1 MASTPI
7 LELSMARANNP
18 NPTPSPSPPHSPTDP
33 MMPSMGIA
41 DDIALAIVKG
51 SVTLPPPV
59 VAAAAAAAVVD
70 AKDVANVS
78 VLAVPSVVTPA
89 SPTGSIE
96 EGPEPT
102 TDVQLSPPAAL
113 PIELLPERPSPPVD
127 VATNMSSST
136 SSPPSPPLV
145 LPEASSASAPSV
157 LPLFPTATATPT
169 TTASSITSTAT
180 STLITLQDTT
190 NVDATTPMPVVPGV
204 AVAPVAS
211 AVPVPGPA
219 PVPAKALTST
229 SATEPISTITATTAP
244 APSKSSSVSSS
255 SSSSSSVV
263 ASSSAPL
270 RGEATTF
277 FDDVINAPAAPANI
291 TSLSPTTSLPDLYHE
306 FFDNHPELYDSD
318 QSSDP
323 EMDLE
328 DDSPILRA
336 RSMARE
342 LHPLVPLIAER
353 PKIENVVDTINLR
366 MLQQSSVARQ
376 NQLALNAL
384 GDGARLTG
392 QNGNADGSNMT
403 NGNGNGNGNNGHKNG
418 NGNGSN
424 DSDQSRDQSQQPAQ
438 PARRKKAS
446 RACFHCQKAHLT
458 CDDSRPCQRCIK
470 RDLADTCADGVR
482 KKAKYLQDTYDGPLP
497 ANSPTATTT
506 QDQQTA
512 GLLEVAQQQQPIVDQ
527 TGQQANLSN
536 AMVDP
541 SLFSFSDYAAF
552 GSEIANLEYSSITNM
567 LSPSDELDL
576 AMVESW
582 SRGGGPFD
590 HLANGHSNSVSS
602 ANQQFRSMNGL
613 SGMGS
618 GNNNSNGNSSNIALR
633 TSGGNTHSN
642 LSNGNTLLNHG
653 MGGNASSGLHP
664 TSAITRPSKR
674 KFPSNTPE
682 NVYANTKQP
691 FNYTEGFHYLLQYVR
706 EKMDKEEM
714 MRICRA
720 MAMFRPSFI
729 ALIMNL
735 TPEDLIFMEKCFQR
749 TILEFEKLI
758 SFSGT
763 PTVVWRRTGEI
774 ALVGKEFSLLT
785 QWGRD
790 QLVGKKTYIYELMDH
805 QSAVEYWEKFSTHA
819 FENTEQ
825 TVMTTCILLSP
836 TNRVVPCTF
845 CFTIKRDIFDI
856 PLAIVGNFLP
866 ILS

>member
-1 MASTPI
+1 MASSTV
-7 LELSMARANNP
+7 LELCVARANNP
-18 NPTPSPSPPHSPTDP
+18 NPTPSPTPPHSPTDP
-33 MMPSMGIA
+33 MMPSTVVS
-41 DDIALAIVKG
+41 DDISLALAKG
-51 SVTLPPPV
+51 SVALPPC
-59 VAAAAAAAVVD
+59 AALA
-70 AKDVANVS
+70 AKDAATNVS
-78 VLAVPSVVTPA
+78 APTAPAVVTPA
-89 SPTGSIE
+89 SPTGSVE
-96 EGPEPT
+96 EGPEPSS
-102 TDVQLSPPAAL
+102 DVQLSPPVAAAAA
-113 PIELLPERPSPPVD
+113 PAVSSGATSSVAAESSVEVPPNTTKCPTPSED
-127 VATNMSSST
+127 VATKVGS
-136 SSPPSPPLV
+136 
-145 LPEASSASAPSV
+145 SV
-157 LPLFPTATATPT
+157 LDAIIPTISNTTESVVSALLASTAPVATKATAT
-169 TTASSITSTAT
+169 TAT
-180 STLITLQDTT
+180 FSPAPVSGVADVVPQTFPSTL
-190 NVDATTPMPVVPGV
+190 TP
-204 AVAPVAS
+204 S
-211 AVPVPGPA
+211 AVPA
-219 PVPAKALTST
+219 PVPPTPVPETSNLTAGATTVPTPSSTST
-229 SATEPISTITATTAP
+229 SST
-244 APSKSSSVSSS
+244 SL
-255 SSSSSSVV
+255 
-263 ASSSAPL
+263 PL
-270 RGEATTF
+270 NSEATTF
-277 FDDVINAPAAPANI
+277 FDDVINAPPAPSNI
-291 TSLSPTTSLPDLYHE
+291 VVGLSPSTSMPDLYHD
-306 FFDNHPELYDSD
+306 FFDNHPELYASD

-328 DDSPILRA
+328 DESPILRA

-353 PKIENVVDTINLR
+353 PKVENVVDTINLR
-366 MLQQSSVARQ
+366 MLQQSTVVRQ
-376 NQLALNAL
+376 SQLALNAMSN
-384 GDGARLTG
+384 GVRLNG
-392 QNGNADGSNMT
+392 QNGNTDGVNGNSADGNSNGNNNGNNK
-403 NGNGNGNGNNGHKNG
+403 NGNGNGNVNG
-418 NGNGSN
+418 NN
-424 DSDQSRDQSQQPAQ
+424 DSDQSKDQNQQPAQ
-438 PARRKKAS
+438 PPRRKKAS

-470 RDLADTCADGVR
+470 RDLADTCADGLR
-482 KKAKYLQDTYDGPLP
+482 KKAKYLQDTYDSPLP
-497 ANSPTATTT
+497 ANNPTATTTT
-506 QDQQTA
+506 QDQQNTT
-512 GLLEVAQQQQPIVDQ
+512 GILDSTQQQFLDAAN
-527 TGQQANLSN
+527 QQANLN
-536 AMVDP
+536 GAMVDP
-541 SLFSFSDYAAF
+541 TLFPFPMTGAEYGTF
-552 GSEIANLEYSSITNM
+552 GSETVNLEYSIISNM
-567 LSPSDELDL
+567 LSSPTGELNQLSDLS
-576 AMVESW
+576 MVENW
-582 SRGGGPFD
+582 PRGSAFD
-590 HLANGHSNSVSS
+590 SLTNGHPNAAAVAAAAAA
-602 ANQQFRSMNGL
+602 ANQQLRSVNGGLGNVGGQHTNGNNTLRTGNGNTNGL
-613 SGMGS
+613 
-618 GNNNSNGNSSNIALR
+618 SNGNS
-633 TSGGNTHSN
+633 
-642 LSNGNTLLNHG
+642 LLNHG
-653 MGGNASSGLHP
+653 MGGGNTSSALHP